1 MAAETAQA
9 GRAEPRS
16 ARLPVHQAD
25 AGVDLV
31 EVDHIHSPVDAVLA
45 PIEQVSPEHGAVDAG
60 RVDGVGL
67 PVVPADLRLAAF
79 DVLAHLPEQM
89 PTDVAAVDLGG
100 KGDERDGEQNAAT
113 TVMRSGDCLG

>member
-1 MAAETAQA
+1 MPAETLQA
-9 GRAEPRS
+9 VPAEPRS
-16 ARLPVHQAD
+16 ASLPVHQAD
-25 AGVDLV
+25 TGVDLV

-79 DVLAHLPEQM
+79 DVLAHLPEQI
-89 PTDVAAVDLGG
+89 PTDVAAVDLVRNGA
-100 KGDERDGEQNAAT
+100 ERDGEQ
-113 TVMRSGDCLG
+113 